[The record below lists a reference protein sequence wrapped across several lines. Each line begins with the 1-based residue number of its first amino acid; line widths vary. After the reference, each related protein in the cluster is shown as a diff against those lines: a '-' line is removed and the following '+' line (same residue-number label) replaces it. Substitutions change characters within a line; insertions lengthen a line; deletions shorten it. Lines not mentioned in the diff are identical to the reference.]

1 MPLRNH
7 NRVFRPVRAGIE
19 IRNTTLLE
27 PGTIGLIATSNGAD
41 RWIVSCHHVLCT
53 ANFPEQ
59 IVQPFG
65 AANVIAMSDA
75 ARSRADLDCA
85 AASIVAG
92 VQVIAEVLGIG
103 RLGEPVD
110 PTVGMEVV
118 KSGAATGVTEGTIR
132 SITPGRVEIRPLKLP
147 DDYQLSDGG
156 DSGAVWIEKNTFS
169 PVVLHQGSTSEGF
182 AIGRPIKEV
191 LAALNLRMVRIAAA
205 GGGGQ

>member
-1 MPLRNH
+1 MALRNH

-19 IRNTTLLE
+19 IRNSTLLE
-27 PGTIGLIATSNGAD
+27 PGTIGLIATSNGTD
-41 RWIVSCHHVLCT
+41 RWILSCHHVLCT

-65 AANVIAMSDA
+65 PANVIATSDA
-75 ARSRADLDCA
+75 VRSRADLDCA
-85 AASIVAG
+85 GARINDG
-92 VQVIAEVLGIG
+92 IQVIAEVLGIG
-103 RLGEPVD
+103 RLGDPVD
-110 PTVGMEVV
+110 PVVGMEIV

-132 SITPGRVEIRPLKLP
+132 SITSGRVEIRPSNLP

-191 LAALNLRMVRIAAA
+191 LMALNLRIVRVAAA
-205 GGGGQ
+205 GGGAV